1 MGLWDFWK
9 TTVEDGLSIGKELI
23 PGYEMG
29 KDILGG
35 GERAVAVGLG
45 WLEGDSP
52 ANLGCELITTK
63 NCSGGQPD
71 LKDALLKFPPGSNP
85 FNCYYT
91 FKGKPLRTHD
101 GADGKL
107 IPLKADCN
115 TVAWISALGL
125 LLGVCLVGL
134 MSTAILLELGM
145 GVAPIMEFFLQVIE
159 FLTMGLSWV
168 FSLWEWIFT
177 QMVVVIKLLAE
188 GTGVNVVL
196 LLVLGV
202 EAMVA
207 LTIMLLHST
216 LRLYW
221 SFHESIWYSTFEWLN
236 TPIRYVL
243 DQWLM
248 PNVGLFLTGVVEV
261 IIFFPVELPL
271 LVVALLWGT
280 IMKVKDWFTG
290 EYNYL
295 KGVFTGL
302 KKLTKPL

>member
-1 MGLWDFWK
+1 MGLWDSIK
-9 TTVEDGLSIGKELI
+9 NGLEDAAKSILFPGQWVADAGKAGFEVAETEI
-23 PGYEMG
+23 THVYAAG
-29 KDILGG
+29 K
-35 GERAVAVGLG
+35 G

-52 ANLGCELITTK
+52 ANIGCELVTTK
-63 NCSGGQPD
+63 NC
-71 LKDALLKFPPGSNP
+71 KDELNGMFGPGSNP

-125 LLGVCLVGL
+125 LLGVCIVGL
-134 MSTAILLELGM
+134 MSTAILLELGL

-159 FLTMGLSWV
+159 YLTMGLSWL
-168 FSLWEWIFT
+168 FALWEWIFVEMIT
-177 QMVVVIKLLAE
+177 VIKLLAE

-196 LLVLGV
+196 LLALGV

-216 LRLYW
+216 LKLYW

-280 IMKVKDWFTG
+280 IKKVKDWFTG
-290 EYNYL
+290 EYSDL
-295 KGVFTGL
+295 KNKYTG
-302 KKLTKPL
+302 KA